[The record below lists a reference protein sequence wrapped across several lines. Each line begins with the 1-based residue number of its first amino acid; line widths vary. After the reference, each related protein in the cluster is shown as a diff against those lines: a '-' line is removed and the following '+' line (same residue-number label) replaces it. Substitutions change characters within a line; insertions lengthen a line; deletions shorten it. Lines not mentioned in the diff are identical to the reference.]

1 MRKKI
6 SPLLRLFFQILLLIK
21 TILTKNSHPVPNWM
35 AAFSCLHYF
44 IGPSFNETQKA
55 KNKEISTKRTG
66 A

>member
-1 MRKKI
+1 M
-6 SPLLRLFFQILLLIK
+6 IK
-21 TILTKNSHPVPNWM
+21 TILTKISHPVPNWM